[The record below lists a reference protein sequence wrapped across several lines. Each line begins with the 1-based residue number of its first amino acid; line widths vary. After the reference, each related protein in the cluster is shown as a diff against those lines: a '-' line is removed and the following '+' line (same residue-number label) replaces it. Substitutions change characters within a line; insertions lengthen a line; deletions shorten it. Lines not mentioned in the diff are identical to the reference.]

1 MAEERKKS
9 NRDAELQQQLV
20 AQIGSTLGMQIPY
33 SVENE
38 QALLGAMILDSECIG
53 DVTQIVSSGD
63 FYIEKHGKIFSAL
76 VELLSQGKG
85 IDVVTLL
92 TLLVKDGVYTEE
104 SGTAY
109 IRQLA
114 ENVPSLSNVKD
125 YATVVREKSLLRQLI
140 YTSEEIIR
148 SAYGHEG
155 NVREILQNAEM
166 RIFELNQGGAIHDF
180 TEISKIIEQ
189 FYLELNAL
197 KENKER
203 SSSIQTYFGEIDWTL
218 AGMNPGD
225 FILVGA
231 RPGMGKTSFV
241 MNIAAE
247 VAKHRPDKAVAI
259 FSLEMTK
266 TQLASRLLA
275 SEGRIDSK
283 KLREGDLEDED
294 YSKLAA
300 AAVALSETQIWIDDS
315 NDMTVGDMRSK
326 LLRIKDLGLVIIDY
340 LQLMHSNKYRDN
352 RVLEIGDITRS
363 LKIVAKEL
371 GVPIICCS
379 QLSRIS
385 QDRKDKRPQLTD
397 LRDSG
402 AIEQDADVVMFLH
415 REKYYDLANKQDDNS
430 AECIIAK
437 NRHGGTRT
445 VNLIFDERYTR
456 FLSAEK
462 KYEGTE
468 AGA

>member
-1 MAEERKKS
+1 MADEVRGSLRET
-9 NRDAELQQQLV
+9 ELQQQVV
-20 AQIGSTLGMQIPY
+20 AQVGSTLGMQLPY

-38 QALLGAMILDSECIG
+38 QALLGAMILDSERIG
-53 DVTQIVSSGD
+53 DVTQLVTSGD
-63 FYIEKHGKIFSAL
+63 FYIEKHGRIFSAL
-76 VELLSQGKG
+76 VDLFSQGKG

-114 ENVPSLSNVKD
+114 ENVPGVTNITD
-125 YATVVREKSLLRQLI
+125 YAAVVKEKSLLRQLI
-140 YTSEEIIR
+140 FASEEIMR

-155 NVREILQNAEM
+155 DVQEILQNAEQ
-166 RIFELNQGGAIHDF
+166 RIFDLTRRETTHDF
-180 TEISKIIEQ
+180 SKISEIIPQ
-189 FYLELNAL
+189 FYKEL
-197 KENKER
+197 KDKRENKEH
-203 SSSIQTYFGEIDWTL
+203 SSSIQTYFSEIDWTL

-241 MNIAAE
+241 LNIAAE

-266 TQLASRLLA
+266 TELVSRMLSA
-275 SEGRIDSK
+275 EGHIDSK

-294 YSKLAA
+294 YSKLSA
-300 AAVALSETQIWIDDS
+300 AAVALSETQIYIDES
-315 NDMTVGDMRSK
+315 NGMTVGDMRSK
-326 LLRIKDLGLVIIDY
+326 LLRIKNLGLVIIDY
-340 LQLMHSNKYRDN
+340 LQLMNSNRYKDN
-352 RVLEIGDITRS
+352 RVLEVADITRNM
-363 LKIVAKEL
+363 KIMAKEL
-371 GVPIICCS
+371 GVPILCCS

-437 NRHGGTRT
+437 NRHGSTRN
-445 VNLIFDERYTR
+445 VKMIFDERYTR
-456 FLSAEK
+456 FLTVEAR
-462 KYEGTE
+462 YEGEE
-468 AGA
+468 A